1 MSKVRAEQ
9 YTNRLGTGAPEI
21 PYGVTVPEGASING
35 AGGLNLTGIATA
47 GTFKGNVTGDVSG
60 NISGAAATFTGPV
73 TIGGTL
79 TYEDVTNIDAV
90 GVITARDGIRVGAG
104 KSIGSDGAAVVYYGN
119 GANLTDLPASG
130 GTALGVAGLNIAN
143 GATVA
148 VASSDGKFYPVT
160 GANEAYG
167 TPTQALDSATPISQ
181 PQIAYDTA
189 NNKIIAACQGYS
201 DDDGRVAVGTVN
213 GTTISWGTTVKYNG
227 TTNARPTSVCYDS
240 VNDKVV
246 VVFREDDGKIWS
258 IVGTVSGTSI
268 SFGTKVNVDST
279 NSNLN
284 PNCAYDSTT
293 GKVIITYRI
302 PTTDLGVAR
311 VGTVSGTSISW
322 GSAVAWTSTAVR
334 TMEVGCHGGYA
345 IFVSDNKIRVGQIS
359 GTSITFGTQ
368 QTIPFAGGNV
378 NTDETNIGIDPNTGT
393 FMIGGMRDGSDK
405 NLEVFACTRSG
416 TTVTFGSGVVFKQST
431 TFNTTCCWA
440 GGENLFFWSFDS
452 GSSGADGLQS
462 TIVTV
467 TGTTATFTTP
477 RVWYDPSGN
486 DKTQGQ
492 SCIFDPDS
500 QTVVVFFRNAAV
512 SNNAWYYVERNR
524 LSNGTRGGFVG
535 ISDAAYTAG
544 QTATITV
551 TGAVSTNQ
559 TGLST
564 ASAYYLYGD
573 GSLAT
578 APDSE
583 NLLVGNALSST
594 NLLLR

>member
-21 PYGVTVPEGASING
+21 PYGVTVPEGASIDG

-47 GTFKGNVTGDVSG
+47 GTFKGNLTGDVSG
-60 NISGAAATFTGPV
+60 NVTGVAATFTGPV

-90 GVITARDGIRVGAG
+90 GVITARDGIRIGAG

-160 GANEAYG
+160 GVNEAYG
-167 TPTQALDSATPISQ
+167 TPTEALTSAHNIYSPNL
-181 PQIAYDTA
+181 AYDTV
-189 NNKIIAACQGYS
+189 NNKILAAYQGYN
-201 DDDGRVAVGTVN
+201 DDQGYLAIGTVS
-213 GTTISWGTTVKYNG
+213 GTTITWAASVKYNG
-227 TTNARPTSVCYDS
+227 TTNARPTAICYDS
-240 VNDKVV
+240 TNEKVV
-246 VVFREDDGKIWS
+246 IVWREDSGNLYS
-258 IVGTVSGTSI
+258 IVGTVSGTSVT
-268 SFGTKVNVDST
+268 FGSKVQADSNT
-279 NSNLN
+279 SYF

-293 GKVIITYRI
+293 GKVVMTYRRQS
-302 PTTDLGVAR
+302 TDYGAAR
-311 VGTVSGTSISW
+311 VGTVSGTTISW
-322 GSAVAWTSTAVR
+322 GSEVLWTNTPVTQTEVA
-334 TMEVGCHGGYA
+334 CQGGYCVA
-345 IFVSDNKIRVGQIS
+345 VSDNHINTGQIS
-359 GTSITFGTQ
+359 GTSITFGTM
-368 QTIPFAGGNV
+368 QTVPFSDGNS
-378 NTDETNIGIDPNTGT
+378 NTDETNVAVDPNTGT
-393 FMIGGMRDGSDK
+393 FMVGGMRDSTDK
-405 NLEVFACTRSG
+405 FLEVFAATRSG
-416 TTVTFGSGVVFKQST
+416 TTLTFGSGVVLRQKISK
-431 TFNTTCCWA
+431 NTTCCWS
-440 GGENLFFWSFDS
+440 GSENTFLWSFDS
-452 GSSGADGLQS
+452 GTSGADGLQS
-462 TIVTV
+462 CIVEV
-467 TGTTATFTTP
+467 TGTTTVAKTP
-477 RVWYDPSGN
+477 RVWYAATSN
-486 DKTQGQ
+486 DHAQGQ
-492 SCIFDPDS
+492 SCIFDPDTES
-500 QTVVVFFRNAAV
+500 IVIFFRNAAV
-512 SNNAWYYVERNR
+512 SNNAWYYIERNR
-524 LSNGTRGGFVG
+524 ISNGTRGGFVG

-564 ASAYYLYGD
+564 ATAYYLQGN

-583 NLLVGNALSST
+583 NLLVGNALSAT

>member
-21 PYGVTVPEGASING
+21 PYGVTVPEGASIDG

-47 GTFKGNVTGDVSG
+47 GTFKGDLNGNVTGVT
-60 NISGAAATFTGPV
+60 ATFTGPV

-167 TPTQALDSATPISQ
+167 SPVEALTSATPIMV
-181 PQIAYDTA
+181 PNIAYDTA
-189 NNKIIAACQGYS
+189 NNKVIVAMQGHS
-201 DDDGRVAVGTVN
+201 DDDGRVAVGTVS

-240 VNDKVV
+240 TNEKVV
-246 VVFREDDGKIWS
+246 VVFREDSGQLWS

-268 SFGTKVNVDST
+268 SFGTKVSVDT
-279 NSNLN
+279 NTNYW
-284 PNCAYDSTT
+284 PACAFDSTT
-293 GKVIITYRI
+293 GKVIITYRRQS
-302 PTTDLGVAR
+302 TDYGAAR
-311 VGTVSGTSISW
+311 VGTVSGNSISW
-322 GSAVAWTSTAVR
+322 GSEVLWTNVQITQSEVVCHDGYCVA
-334 TMEVGCHGGYA
+334 
-345 IFVSDNKIRVGQIS
+345 VSDDHITVGQIS
-359 GTSITFGTQ
+359 GTSITFGTMQ
-368 QTIPFAGGNV
+368 AVPFTDGNA
-378 NTDETNIGIDPNTGT
+378 NTDETNIAVDPNTGT
-393 FMIGGMRDGSDK
+393 FMVGGMRDSTDK
-405 NLEVFACTRSG
+405 FVEVFAATRSG
-416 TTVTFGSGVVFKQST
+416 TTLTFGAGVVLKQNQSK
-431 TFNTTCCWA
+431 NTTCCWS
-440 GGENLFFWSFDS
+440 GNTNSFFWSFDS
-452 GSSGADGLQS
+452 GTSGADGLQS
-462 TIVTV
+462 CIVEV
-467 TGTTATFTTP
+467 TGTTSVAKTP
-477 RVWYDPSGN
+477 RVWYAPSGN
-486 DKTQGQ
+486 DQSQGQ
-492 SCIFDPDS
+492 SCVYDPDTQS
-500 QTVVVFFRNAAV
+500 VVVFFQNAAV
-512 SNNAWYYVERNR
+512 SNNAWYYIERNR
-524 LSNGTRGGFVG
+524 ISNGTRGGFVG

-564 ASAYYLYGD
+564 ASAYYLQGN

-583 NLLVGNALSST
+583 NLLVGNALSAT

>member
-21 PYGVTVPEGASING
+21 PYGVTVPEGASIDG

-47 GTFKGNVTGDVSG
+47 GTFKGDLNGNVTGVT
-60 NISGAAATFTGPV
+60 ATFTGPV

-160 GANEAYG
+160 GVNEAYG
-167 TPTQALDSATPISQ
+167 TPVQALTSAHNINYPNL
-181 PQIAYDTA
+181 AYDTV
-189 NNKIIAACQGYS
+189 NNKILAAYQGYN
-201 DDDGRVAVGTVN
+201 DDQGYLAIGTVS
-213 GTTISWGTTVKYNG
+213 GTTITWAASVKYNG
-227 TTNARPTSVCYDS
+227 TTNARPTDICYDS
-240 VNDKVV
+240 TNEKVV
-246 VVFREDDGKIWS
+246 IVWREDSGNLYS
-258 IVGTVSGTSI
+258 IVGTVSGTSVT
-268 SFGTKVNVDST
+268 FGTKVQADG
-279 NSNLN
+279 NSNYW
-284 PNCAYDSTT
+284 PSCAFDSTT
-293 GKVIITYRI
+293 GKVVMVYRRQS
-302 PTTDLGVAR
+302 TDYGAAR

-322 GSAVAWTSTAVR
+322 GSESLWTNTPVTQTELAVQ
-334 TMEVGCHGGYA
+334 GGYCVA
-345 IFVSDNKIRVGQIS
+345 VSDNHINTGQIS
-359 GTSITFGTQ
+359 GTSINWGTMQ
-368 QTIPFAGGNV
+368 AVPFSDGNT
-378 NTDETNIGIDPNTGT
+378 NTDETNVAVDPNTGT
-393 FMIGGMRDGSDK
+393 FMVGGMRDQTDK
-405 NLEVFACTRSG
+405 FLEVFAATRSG
-416 TTVTFGSGVVFKQST
+416 TTLTFGAGVVLKQKASK
-431 TFNTTCCWA
+431 NTTCCWS
-440 GGENLFFWSFDS
+440 GSENTFLWSFDS
-452 GSSGADGLQS
+452 GTSGADGLQS
-462 TIVTV
+462 CIVEV
-467 TGTTATFTTP
+467 TGTTTVAKTP
-477 RVWYDPSGN
+477 RVWYSETNN
-486 DKTQGQ
+486 DVSEGQ
-492 SCIFDPDS
+492 ACIFDPDTES
-500 QTVVVFFRNAAV
+500 VVIMFRNASV
-512 SNNAWYYVERNR
+512 SNNAWYYVEKNR
-524 LSNGTRGGFVG
+524 ISNGTRGGFVG

-564 ASAYYLYGD
+564 ASAYYLQGN

-583 NLLVGNALSST
+583 NLLVGNALSAT

>member
-9 YTNRLGTGAPEI
+9 YTNRAGSGAPEI
-21 PYGVTVPEGASING
+21 PYGVTVPSGASIDG

-47 GTFKGNVTGDVSG
+47 GTFKGDLSGNVTGV
-60 NISGAAATFTGPV
+60 AATFTGPV

-90 GVITARDGIRVGAG
+90 GVITARDGIRIGAG

-160 GANEAYG
+160 GVSESYG
-167 TPTQALDSATPISQ
+167 TPTEALTSAHNINIPNLV
-181 PQIAYDTA
+181 YDTA
-189 NNKIIAACQGYS
+189 NNKVIAAYQGYN
-201 DDDGRVAVGTVN
+201 DDQGYLAVGTVS
-213 GTTISWGTTVKYNG
+213 GTTITWAASVKYNG
-227 TTNARPTSVCYDS
+227 STNARPTSICYDS
-240 VNDKVV
+240 TNEKVV
-246 VVFREDDGKIWS
+246 VVFREDTGQLWS

-268 SFGTKVNVDST
+268 SFGTKVNVDSNT
-279 NSNLN
+279 GNYW

-293 GKVIITYRI
+293 GKVIVTYRRI
-302 PTTDLGVAR
+302 TNDRGAAR

-322 GSAVAWTSTAVR
+322 GAETIWSGTQAITVSEVACYNGYCVAASNKYITA
-334 TMEVGCHGGYA
+334 
-345 IFVSDNKIRVGQIS
+345 GQIS
-359 GTSITFGTQ
+359 GTSINWGTMQ
-368 QTIPFAGGNV
+368 NIPFSDGNS
-378 NTDETNIGIDPNTGT
+378 NTDETNVAVDPNTGT
-393 FMIGGMRDGSDK
+393 FMVGGMRDQTDK
-405 NLEVFACTRSG
+405 FVEVFAVTRSG
-416 TTVTFGSGVVFKQST
+416 TTLTFGSGLVLKQKSSK
-431 TFNTTCCWA
+431 NTTCCWS
-440 GGENLFFWSFDS
+440 GSENTFLWSFDS
-452 GSSGADGLQS
+452 GTSGADGLQS
-462 TIVTV
+462 CIVEV
-467 TGTTATFTTP
+467 TGTTSVAKTP
-477 RVWYDPSGN
+477 RVWYSESGN
-486 DKTQGQ
+486 DVSQGQ
-492 SCIFDPDS
+492 SCVFDPDTES
-500 QTVVVFFRNAAV
+500 VVIFFRNAAV
-512 SNNAWYYVERNR
+512 NNNAWYYIEKNR
-524 LSNGTRGGFVG
+524 ISNGTRGGFVG

-564 ASAYYLYGD
+564 ASAYYLQGN

-583 NLLVGNALSST
+583 NLLVGNALSAT